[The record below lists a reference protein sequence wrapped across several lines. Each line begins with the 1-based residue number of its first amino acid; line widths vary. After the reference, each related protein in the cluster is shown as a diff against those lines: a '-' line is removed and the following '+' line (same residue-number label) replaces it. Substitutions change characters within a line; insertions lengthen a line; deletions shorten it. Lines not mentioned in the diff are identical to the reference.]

1 MSYPCPKGKWWAN
14 VDHTVRD
21 RESYAVVQ
29 MLGDKHDTMETARLI
44 AAAPDLLEIAEAYL
58 KLLRDNL
65 RSDDDDDV
73 VMARAAIKKVKGL

>member
-1 MSYPCPKGKWWAN
+1 
-14 VDHTVRD
+14 
-21 RESYAVVQ
+21 